1 MTQKSQKKR
10 AAAQKKKFEV
20 QKKIRNAIRIKNV
33 KCNKNKMK
41 FKKNLIIL

>member
-10 AAAQKKKFEV
+10 AAAQKKFEV